1 MKRTVAVSVTVLF
14 NGYLKSSRSFRR
26 IMMIK
31 VKVPATTANMGP
43 GFDSIGMALTM
54 YNIVYAE
61 QIDEGLEIII
71 QDGNP
76 NIPTDESN
84 LIYKTICY
92 FYENIGKP
100 VPGIRLIQ
108 QDSIPH
114 TRGLGS
120 SAACIVAG
128 LHIANAMS
136 QSFFSKEE
144 LVQMA
149 AQIEG
154 HPDNTTPALLG
165 GMTIGAMS
173 QNDMKYVKVPVPDT
187 LHFAV
192 MIPDFTLSTELARQ
206 ALPKEVSLQDAVFNA
221 SRAALLAAS
230 MMIGD
235 MDNLEMAVQDC
246 LHQPYRSKLIPNM
259 EEILEK
265 ARYYGAKGTFLS
277 GAGPTLLAIIKNV
290 VDFRREMVQYLGS
303 LEQDW
308 QVQMLQADNQGA
320 KVWINEELR
329 Y

>member
-1 MKRTVAVSVTVLF
+1 
-14 NGYLKSSRSFRR
+14 
-26 IMMIK
+26 MIK

-54 YNIVYAE
+54 YNIAYAE
-61 QIDEGLEIII
+61 EIEKGLEIII

-76 NIPTDESN
+76 SIPTDESN

-92 FYENIGKP
+92 FYDNIGKP
-100 VPGIRLIQ
+100 VPGIRIVQ

-136 QSFFSKEE
+136 HSFFSKEE

-165 GMTIGAMS
+165 GMTIGAM
-173 QNDMKYVKVPVPDT
+173 NEKDMKYVKVHVPDT

-192 MIPDFTLSTELARQ
+192 MIPDFTLSTELARE
-206 ALPKEVSLQDAVFNA
+206 ALPKSVSLKDAVFNT

-230 MMIGD
+230 MMSGD
-235 MDNLEMAVQDC
+235 MDNLELASQDC
-246 LHQPYRSKLIPNM
+246 LHQPYRSKLIPHM
-259 EEILEK
+259 DEILEQAK
-265 ARYYGAKGTFLS
+265 RYGAKGSFLS

-290 VDFRREMVQYLGS
+290 VDFRREMVAYLET
-303 LEQDW
+303 LDQNW
-308 QVQMLQADNQGA
+308 QVQMLQADNEGA
-320 KVWINEELR
+320 KVWVNEELR

>member
-1 MKRTVAVSVTVLF
+1 
-14 NGYLKSSRSFRR
+14 
-26 IMMIK
+26 MIK

-61 QIDEGLEIII
+61 KIEKGLEIII

-76 NIPTDESN
+76 SIPTDETN
-84 LIYKTICY
+84 LIYKTICC
-92 FYENIGKP
+92 FYDNINQP

-165 GMTIGAMS
+165 GMTIGAMNE
-173 QNDMKYVKVPVPDT
+173 NDMKYVKVRVADT

-192 MIPDFTLSTELARQ
+192 MIPDFTLSTELARN
-206 ALPKEVSLQDAVFNA
+206 ALPKMVSLQDAVFNA

-230 MMIGD
+230 MISGD
-235 MDNLEMAVQDC
+235 MDNLEIATQDR
-246 LHQPYRSKLIPNM
+246 LHQPYRAPLIPNM
-259 EEILEK
+259 QDILQQAK
-265 ARYYGAKGTFLS
+265 HYGAKGTFLS
-277 GAGPTLLAIIKNV
+277 GAGPTLLAVIKNV
-290 VDFRREMVQYLGS
+290 VDFRREMVGYLDT
-303 LEQDW
+303 LEQKW
-308 QVQMLQADNQGA
+308 QVQMLQADNEGA

>member
-1 MKRTVAVSVTVLF
+1 MDKINESTRGMGE
-14 NGYLKSSRSFRR
+14 N
-26 IMMIK
+26 MIK

-61 QIDEGLEIII
+61 EIKEGLEIII

-76 NIPTDESN
+76 AIPTDENN
-84 LIYKTICY
+84 LIYKTICH
-92 FYENIGKP
+92 FYKNIKKP
-100 VPGIRLIQ
+100 VPGLRIIQ

-136 QSFFSKEE
+136 HSFFSKEE

-165 GMTIGAMS
+165 GMTIGAM
-173 QNDMKYVKVPVPDT
+173 NEKDMKYVKAKVAEN

-192 MIPDFTLSTELARQ
+192 MIPEFTLSTELARGV
-206 ALPKEVSLQDAVFNA
+206 LPSNVSLKDAVFNA
-221 SRAALLAAS
+221 SRAALLTAS
-230 MMIGD
+230 MLTGD
-235 MDNLEMAVQDC
+235 IENLDLAMEDR
-246 LHQPYRSKLIPNM
+246 LHQPYRMTLIPHM
-259 EEILEK
+259 EEILK
-265 ARYYGAKGTFLS
+265 AAKSYGAKGTYLS
-277 GAGPTLLAIIKNV
+277 GAGPTLVAVVKNV
-290 VDFRREMVQYLGS
+290 VDFRREMVSFLDS
-303 LEQDW
+303 LEQKW
-308 QVQMLQADNQGA
+308 QVQMLQADNEGA
-320 KVWINEELR
+320 KVWINEELK

>member
-1 MKRTVAVSVTVLF
+1 
-14 NGYLKSSRSFRR
+14 
-26 IMMIK
+26 MIK

-61 QIDEGLEIII
+61 KMDKGLEIII
-71 QDGNP
+71 QDGNAG
-76 NIPTDESN
+76 IPTDESN

-92 FYENIGKP
+92 FYDNIGQK

-165 GMTIGAMS
+165 GMTIGAM
-173 QNDMKYVKVPVPDT
+173 NEKDMKYVKIKVPDT

-192 MIPDFTLSTELARQ
+192 MIPDFTLSTELARE
-206 ALPKEVSLQDAVFNA
+206 ALPEKVSLQDAIFNA
-221 SRAALLAAS
+221 SRAALLATS
-230 MMIGD
+230 MMTGD
-235 MDNLEMAVQDC
+235 MDNLAIATEDR
-246 LHQPYRSKLIPNM
+246 LHQPYRASLIPNM
-259 EEILEK
+259 ENILER
-265 ARYYGAKGTFLS
+265 ARDYGAKGTFLS
-277 GAGPTLLAIIKNV
+277 GAGPTLLAVIKNV
-290 VDFRREMVQYLGS
+290 VDFRREMVTYLDT
-303 LEQDW
+303 LEHKW
-308 QVQMLQADNQGA
+308 QVQMLQGDNEGA

>member
-1 MKRTVAVSVTVLF
+1 
-14 NGYLKSSRSFRR
+14 
-26 IMMIK
+26 MIK

-61 QIDEGLEIII
+61 EIEKGLEIII

-76 NIPTDESN
+76 NIPTDETN

-92 FYENIGKP
+92 FYDNIGKP
-100 VPGIRLIQ
+100 VPGIRIVQ

-136 QSFFSKEE
+136 HSFFSKEE

-165 GMTIGAMS
+165 GMTIGAMNE
-173 QNDMKYVKVPVPDT
+173 NDMKYVKVHVPDT

-192 MIPDFTLSTELARQ
+192 MIPDFILSTELARE
-206 ALPKEVSLQDAVFNA
+206 ALPKTVSLQDAVYNT

-230 MMIGD
+230 MMSGD
-235 MDNLEMAVQDC
+235 IDNLEMASQDR
-246 LHQPYRSKLIPNM
+246 LHQPYRSKLIPHM
-259 EEILEK
+259 DEILEQAK
-265 ARYYGAKGTFLS
+265 CYGAKGTFLS
-277 GAGPTLLAIIKNV
+277 GAGPTLLAVIKNV
-290 VDFRREMVQYLGS
+290 VDFRREMVKYLDT
-303 LEQDW
+303 LEQEW
-308 QVQMLQADNQGA
+308 QVQMLQADNEGA

>member
-1 MKRTVAVSVTVLF
+1 
-14 NGYLKSSRSFRR
+14 
-26 IMMIK
+26 MIK

-43 GFDSIGMALTM
+43 GFDSIGMALTL

-61 QIDEGLEIII
+61 EIASGLEIVI

-84 LIYKTICY
+84 LIYKTICF
-92 FYENIGKP
+92 FYDNIGKP
-100 VPGIRLIQ
+100 VPGLRIIQ

-128 LHIANAMS
+128 LHIANALS
-136 QSFFSKEE
+136 NSFFSKEE

-154 HPDNTTPALLG
+154 HPDNTTPAILG
-165 GMTIGAMS
+165 GMTVGAM
-173 QNDMKYVKVPVPDT
+173 NNEDMKYVKIRVADN

-192 MIPDFTLSTELARQ
+192 MIPDFTLSTELARE

-221 SRAALLAAS
+221 SRAGLLTAS
-230 MMIGD
+230 MITGD
-235 MDNLEMAVQDC
+235 LDNLSLAMQDK
-246 LHQPYRSKLIPNM
+246 LHQPYRLKLIPHM
-259 EEILEK
+259 DEILDE
-265 ARYYGAKGTFLS
+265 ARGYGAKGAFLS
-277 GAGPTLLAIIKNV
+277 GAGPTLIAVVKNV
-290 VDFRREMVQYLGS
+290 VAFRREMVSYLAD
-303 LEQDW
+303 LENDW
-308 QVQMLQADNQGA
+308 QVQMLQADNEGA

>member
-1 MKRTVAVSVTVLF
+1 
-14 NGYLKSSRSFRR
+14 
-26 IMMIK
+26 MIK

-61 QIDEGLEIII
+61 KIDKGLEIIV
-71 QDGNP
+71 QDGNTS
-76 NIPTDESN
+76 IPTDESN

-92 FYENIGKP
+92 FYDNIGQK
-100 VPGIRLIQ
+100 VPSMRLIQ

-165 GMTIGAMS
+165 GMTIGAM
-173 QNDMKYVKVPVPDT
+173 NEKDMKYVKIRVPDT

-192 MIPDFTLSTELARQ
+192 MIPDFTLSTELARE
-206 ALPKEVSLQDAVFNA
+206 ALPKSVSLQDAVFNA
-221 SRAALLAAS
+221 SRAALLATS
-230 MMIGD
+230 MMTGD
-235 MDNLEMAVQDC
+235 IDNLAIATEDR
-246 LHQPYRSKLIPNM
+246 LHEPYRASLIPNM
-259 EEILEK
+259 EAILEK
-265 ARYYGAKGTFLS
+265 ARSYGAKGTFLS
-277 GAGPTLLAIIKNV
+277 GAGPTLLAVIKNV
-290 VDFRREMVQYLGS
+290 VDFRREMVTYLDT
-303 LEQDW
+303 LEHKW
-308 QVQMLQADNQGA
+308 QVQMLQADNEGA

>member
-1 MKRTVAVSVTVLF
+1 
-14 NGYLKSSRSFRR
+14 
-26 IMMIK
+26 MIK

-43 GFDSIGMALTM
+43 GFDSIGMALKL

-61 QIDEGLEIII
+61 EISEGLDIII
-71 QDGNP
+71 QEGNP
-76 NIPTDESN
+76 DIPTDENN
-84 LIYKTICY
+84 LIYQSICH
-92 FYENIGKP
+92 FYKVIGKT

-136 QSFFSKEE
+136 HSFFSKEE

-165 GMTIGAMS
+165 GMTIGAM
-173 QNDMKYVKVPVPDT
+173 NHEDMKYVKVKVAENI
-187 LHFAV
+187 HFAV
-192 MIPDFTLSTELARQ
+192 MIPDFTLSTELARK
-206 ALPKEVSLQDAVFNA
+206 ALPKQIPLADGIFNS

-230 MMIGD
+230 MITGD
-235 MDNLEMAVQDC
+235 VDNLSMAMEDR
-246 LHQPYRSKLIPNM
+246 LHQPYRAPLIRNM
-259 EEILEK
+259 DAIFDYAK
-265 ARYYGAKGTFLS
+265 KCGAKGVFLS
-277 GAGPTLLAIIKNV
+277 GAGPTLVAV
-290 VDFRREMVQYLGS
+290 VKQVVSFRKEMVAYLEN
-303 LEQDW
+303 LEDNW
-308 QVQMLQADNQGA
+308 QVQMLQADQCGA
-320 KVWINEELR
+320 KVWVDEELR

>member
-1 MKRTVAVSVTVLF
+1 
-14 NGYLKSSRSFRR
+14 
-26 IMMIK
+26 MIK

-76 NIPTDESN
+76 NIPTDETN
-84 LIYKTICY
+84 LIYKTICH
-92 FYENIGKP
+92 FYRNINQP
-100 VPGIRLIQ
+100 VPGMRIVQ

-136 QSFFSKEE
+136 HSFFSKEE

-165 GMTIGAMS
+165 GMTIGAMND
-173 QNDMKYVKVPVPDT
+173 NDMKYVKVRVADN

-192 MIPDFTLSTELARQ
+192 MIPDFTLSTELARN
-206 ALPKEVSLQDAVFNA
+206 ALPKSVSLKDAVFNA

-230 MMIGD
+230 MIGGD
-235 MDNLEMAVQDC
+235 IDNLEMATQDK
-246 LHQPYRSKLIPNM
+246 LHQPYRAKLIPHM
-259 EEILEK
+259 DDILEK
-265 ARYYGAKGTFLS
+265 ARRYGAKGTFLS
-277 GAGPTLLAIIKNV
+277 GAGPTLLAVIKNV
-290 VDFRREMVQYLGS
+290 VDFRREMVAYLDT

-308 QVQMLQADNQGA
+308 QVQMLQADNEGA

>member
-1 MKRTVAVSVTVLF
+1 
-14 NGYLKSSRSFRR
+14 
-26 IMMIK
+26 MIK

-54 YNIVYAE
+54 YNIAYAE
-61 QIDEGLEIII
+61 EIEKGLEIII

-76 NIPTDESN
+76 SIPTDESN

-92 FYENIGKP
+92 FYDNIGKP
-100 VPGIRLIQ
+100 VPGIRIVQ

-136 QSFFSKEE
+136 HSFFSKEE

-165 GMTIGAMS
+165 GMTIGAM
-173 QNDMKYVKVPVPDT
+173 NEKDMKYVKVHVPDT

-192 MIPDFTLSTELARQ
+192 MIPDFTLSTELARE
-206 ALPKEVSLQDAVFNA
+206 ALPKSVSLKDAVFNA

-230 MMIGD
+230 MMSGD
-235 MDNLEMAVQDC
+235 MDNLELASQDC
-246 LHQPYRSKLIPNM
+246 LHQPYRSKLIPHM
-259 EEILEK
+259 DEILEQAK
-265 ARYYGAKGTFLS
+265 RYGAKGSFLS

-290 VDFRREMVQYLGS
+290 VDFRREMVAYLET
-303 LEQDW
+303 LDQNW
-308 QVQMLQADNQGA
+308 QVQMLQADNEGA
-320 KVWINEELR
+320 KVWVNEELR

>member
-1 MKRTVAVSVTVLF
+1 
-14 NGYLKSSRSFRR
+14 
-26 IMMIK
+26 MIK

-61 QIDEGLEIII
+61 EIKNGLEIII

-76 NIPTDESN
+76 DIPIDESN
-84 LIYKTICY
+84 LIYKTIVY
-92 FYENIGKP
+92 FYESIGKE

-128 LHIANAMS
+128 LHIANALS

-165 GMTIGAMS
+165 GMTIGAMDEE
-173 QNDMKYVKVPVPDT
+173 DMKYVKLRVAEN

-192 MIPDFTLSTELARQ
+192 MIPDFTLSTEIARKV
-206 ALPKEVSLQDAVFNA
+206 LPTEVPLSDAVFNA
-221 SRAALLAAS
+221 SRAALLTAS
-230 MMIGD
+230 MMTGD
-235 MDNLEMAVQDC
+235 MDNLSLAMQDR
-246 LHQPYRSKLIPNM
+246 LHEPYREGLIPNM
-259 EEILEK
+259 RDILQEAK
-265 ARYYGAKGTFLS
+265 KHGAKGTFLS
-277 GAGPTLLAIIKNV
+277 GAGPTLIAVIKNV
-290 VDFRREMVQYLGS
+290 VAFRREMVNYIDTL
-303 LEQDW
+303 DYKW
-308 QVQMLQADNQGA
+308 QVQMLQADNEGA
-320 KVWINEELR
+320 KVWVNEELK

>member
-1 MKRTVAVSVTVLF
+1 
-14 NGYLKSSRSFRR
+14 
-26 IMMIK
+26 MIK

-43 GFDSIGMALTM
+43 GFDCIGMALQL

-61 QIDEGLEIII
+61 PIEKGLEIVV

-76 NIPTDESN
+76 SIPTDETN
-84 LIYKTICY
+84 LIYKSICH
-92 FYENIGKP
+92 FYKEIGQE
-100 VPGIRLIQ
+100 VPPMRIIQ

-149 AQIEG
+149 AQLEG

-165 GMTIGAMS
+165 GMTIGAMDEK
-173 QNDMKYVKVPVPDT
+173 DMKYVKIRVAENM
-187 LHFAV
+187 HFAV
-192 MIPDFTLSTELARQ
+192 MIPDFTLSTEKARA
-206 ALPKEVSLQDAVFNA
+206 ALPEQISLKDGIFNA

-230 MMIGD
+230 MLSGD
-235 MDNLEMAVQDC
+235 IENLSMAMEDRF
-246 LHQPYRSKLIPNM
+246 HEPYRAQLIPHMNEII
-259 EEILEK
+259 EEAK
-265 ARYYGAKGTFLS
+265 KHGAKGAFLS
-277 GAGPTLLAIIKNV
+277 GAGPTLIAVIRNV
-290 VDFRREMVQYLGS
+290 VSFRKEMVHYLEG
-303 LEQDW
+303 LEENW
-308 QVQMLQADNQGA
+308 QVKMLQADKDGA
-320 KVWINEELR
+320 KVWIDEELR

>member
-1 MKRTVAVSVTVLF
+1 
-14 NGYLKSSRSFRR
+14 
-26 IMMIK
+26 MIK

-61 QIDEGLEIII
+61 QIEEGLEIII
-71 QDGNP
+71 QDGNSG
-76 NIPTDESN
+76 IPTNENN

-92 FYENIGKP
+92 FYDNIGKE
-100 VPGIRLIQ
+100 VPGIRMIQ

-165 GMTIGAMS
+165 GMTIGAM
-173 QNDMKYVKVPVPDT
+173 NEKDMKYVKIRVPDN

-206 ALPKEVSLQDAVFNA
+206 ALPKHVRLNDAVFNA

-230 MMIGD
+230 MLTGD
-235 MDNLEMAVQDC
+235 IDNLEIATEDR
-246 LHQPYRSKLIPNM
+246 LHQPYRAHLIPDMN
-259 EEILEK
+259 EILDK
-265 ARYYGAKGTFLS
+265 ARAYGAKGTFLS
-277 GAGPTLLAIIKNV
+277 GAGPTLMAVIKNV
-290 VDFRREMVQYLGS
+290 VDFRREMVSYLGTLKES
-303 LEQDW
+303 W
-308 QVQMLQADNQGA
+308 QVQMLQADNEGA
-320 KVWINEELR
+320 KVWINEELK

>member
-1 MKRTVAVSVTVLF
+1 
-14 NGYLKSSRSFRR
+14 
-26 IMMIK
+26 MIK

-84 LIYKTICY
+84 LIYKTICH
-92 FYENIGKP
+92 FYRNINQP
-100 VPGIRLIQ
+100 VPGIRIVQ

-136 QSFFSKEE
+136 HSFFSKEE

-165 GMTIGAMS
+165 GMTIGAMND
-173 QNDMKYVKVPVPDT
+173 NDMKYVKVRVADN

-192 MIPDFTLSTELARQ
+192 MIPDFTLSTELARE
-206 ALPKEVSLQDAVFNA
+206 ALPKSVSLKDAVFNA

-230 MMIGD
+230 MMGGD
-235 MDNLEMAVQDC
+235 MDNLEMATEDR
-246 LHQPYRSKLIPNM
+246 LHQPYRSKLIPHM
-259 EEILEK
+259 EDILKEAK
-265 ARYYGAKGTFLS
+265 RCGAKGTFLS
-277 GAGPTLLAIIKNV
+277 GAGPTLLAVIKNV
-290 VDFRREMVQYLGS
+290 VDFRREMVTYLDT
-303 LEQDW
+303 LEQKW
-308 QVQMLQADNQGA
+308 QVQMLQADNEGA

>member
-1 MKRTVAVSVTVLF
+1 
-14 NGYLKSSRSFRR
+14 
-26 IMMIK
+26 MIK

-76 NIPTDESN
+76 NIPTDETN
-84 LIYKTICY
+84 LIYKTICH
-92 FYENIGKP
+92 FYRNINQP
-100 VPGIRLIQ
+100 VPGMRIVQ

-136 QSFFSKEE
+136 HSFFSKEE

-165 GMTIGAMS
+165 GMTIGAMND
-173 QNDMKYVKVPVPDT
+173 NDMKYVKVRVADN

-192 MIPDFTLSTELARQ
+192 MIPDFTLSTELARN
-206 ALPKEVSLQDAVFNA
+206 ALPKSVSLKDAVFNA

-230 MMIGD
+230 MMGGD
-235 MDNLEMAVQDC
+235 IDNLEMATQDK
-246 LHQPYRSKLIPNM
+246 LHQPYRAKLIPHM
-259 EEILEK
+259 DDILEE
-265 ARYYGAKGTFLS
+265 ARRYGAKGTFLS
-277 GAGPTLLAIIKNV
+277 GAGPTLLAVIKNV
-290 VDFRREMVQYLGS
+290 VDFRREMVAYLDT

-308 QVQMLQADNQGA
+308 QVQMLQADNEGA

>member
-1 MKRTVAVSVTVLF
+1 
-14 NGYLKSSRSFRR
+14 
-26 IMMIK
+26 MIK

-43 GFDSIGMALTM
+43 GFDCIGMALTM

-61 QIDEGLEIII
+61 EIESGLEIIV

-76 NIPTDESN
+76 NIPTDETN
-84 LIYKTICY
+84 LIYRTICY
-92 FYENIGKP
+92 FYENIGEK
-100 VPGIRLIQ
+100 VPGMRIIQ

-136 QSFFSKEE
+136 KSFFSKEE

-149 AQIEG
+149 AKIEG
-154 HPDNTTPALLG
+154 HPDNTTPAILG
-165 GMTIGAMS
+165 GMTVGAMNG
-173 QNDMKYVKVPVPDT
+173 QEMKHVKIRVPDK

-192 MIPDFTLSTELARQ
+192 MIPDFTLSTELARK
-206 ALPKEVSLQDAVFNA
+206 ALPTHVTVKDAVYNA
-221 SRAALLAAS
+221 SRAALLVAS
-230 MMIGD
+230 MQSGD
-235 MDNLEMAVQDC
+235 IDNLDLATEDA
-246 LHQPYRSKLIPNM
+246 LHQPYRAKLIPHMN
-259 EEILEK
+259 EILDK
-265 ARYYGAKGTFLS
+265 ARSFGAKGAFLS

-290 VDFRREMVQYLGS
+290 VDFRREMVAYFED
-303 LEQDW
+303 LEENW
-308 QVQMLQADNQGA
+308 QVQMLQADNEGA

>member
-1 MKRTVAVSVTVLF
+1 
-14 NGYLKSSRSFRR
+14 
-26 IMMIK
+26 MIK

-43 GFDSIGMALTM
+43 GFDCIGMALTM

-61 QIDEGLEIII
+61 KIESGLEIIV

-92 FYENIGKP
+92 FYDYIGEE

-149 AQIEG
+149 AKIEG
-154 HPDNTTPALLG
+154 HPDNTTPAILG
-165 GMTIGAMS
+165 GMTVGAMNG
-173 QNDMKYVKVPVPDT
+173 QEMKHVKIRVPDK

-192 MIPDFTLSTELARQ
+192 MIPDFTLSTELARGV
-206 ALPKEVSLQDAVFNA
+206 LPESVSIHDAIFNA
-221 SRAALLAAS
+221 SRAALFAAS
-230 MMIGD
+230 MQSGD
-235 MDNLEMAVQDC
+235 IDNLDLATEDC
-246 LHQPYRSKLIPNM
+246 LHQPYRATLIPHM
-259 EEILEK
+259 EDILNK
-265 ARYYGAKGTFLS
+265 ARQYGAKGTFLS

-290 VDFRREMVQYLGS
+290 VDFYRCFTYFDVYCLC
-303 LEQDW
+303 
-308 QVQMLQADNQGA
+308 MLSC
-320 KVWINEELR
+320 VF
-329 Y
+329 

>member
-1 MKRTVAVSVTVLF
+1 
-14 NGYLKSSRSFRR
+14 
-26 IMMIK
+26 MIK

-43 GFDSIGMALTM
+43 GFDSIGMALGL

-61 QIDEGLEIII
+61 EIDEGLEIII

-76 NIPTDESN
+76 DIPTDETN
-84 LIYKTICY
+84 LIYKTICA
-92 FYENIGKP
+92 FYETINQP
-100 VPGIRLIQ
+100 VPGLRIIQ

-128 LHIANAMS
+128 LHIANAIS

-149 AQIEG
+149 AQLEG

-173 QNDMKYVKVPVPDT
+173 AEDMKYVKINVAEN

-192 MIPDFTLSTELARQ
+192 MVPDFTLSTELARGV
-206 ALPKEVSLQDAVFNA
+206 LPESVSLKDAVFNA
-221 SRAALLAAS
+221 SRAALLSAS
-230 MMIGD
+230 MITGD
-235 MDNLEMAVQDC
+235 MDNLALAMQDR
-246 LHQPYRSKLIPNM
+246 LHEPYRATLIPHMN
-259 EEILEK
+259 EILEQ
-265 ARYYGAKGTFLS
+265 ASAFGAKGTFLS
-277 GAGPTLLAIIKNV
+277 GAGPTLIAVVKNV
-290 VDFRREMVQYLGS
+290 VAFRREMVNYLS
-303 LEQDW
+303 ALESKW
-308 QVQMLQADNQGA
+308 QVQMLQADNEGA

>member
-1 MKRTVAVSVTVLF
+1 
-14 NGYLKSSRSFRR
+14 
-26 IMMIK
+26 MIK

-61 QIDEGLEIII
+61 KIDKGLEIIV
-71 QDGNP
+71 QDGNTS
-76 NIPTDESN
+76 IPTDESN

-92 FYENIGKP
+92 FYDNIGQK
-100 VPGIRLIQ
+100 VPSMRLIQ

-165 GMTIGAMS
+165 GMTIGAM
-173 QNDMKYVKVPVPDT
+173 NEKDMKYVKIRVPDT

-192 MIPDFTLSTELARQ
+192 MIPDFTLSTELARE
-206 ALPKEVSLQDAVFNA
+206 ALPKSVSLQDAVFNA
-221 SRAALLAAS
+221 SRAALLATS
-230 MMIGD
+230 MMTGD
-235 MDNLEMAVQDC
+235 IDNLAIATEDR
-246 LHQPYRSKLIPNM
+246 LHQPYRASLIPNM
-259 EEILEK
+259 EAILEK
-265 ARYYGAKGTFLS
+265 ARSYGAKGTFLS
-277 GAGPTLLAIIKNV
+277 GAGPTLLAVIKNV
-290 VDFRREMVQYLGS
+290 VDFRREMVTYLDT
-303 LEQDW
+303 LEHKW
-308 QVQMLQADNQGA
+308 QVQMLQADNEGA
-320 KVWINEELR
+320 KVWVNEELR

>member
-1 MKRTVAVSVTVLF
+1 
-14 NGYLKSSRSFRR
+14 
-26 IMMIK
+26 MIK

-43 GFDSIGMALTM
+43 GFDCIGMALTM

-61 QIDEGLEIII
+61 EIASGLEIIV

-76 NIPTDESN
+76 NIPTDKQN
-84 LIYKTICY
+84 LIYQTICY
-92 FYENIGKP
+92 FYDNIGEK
-100 VPGIRLIQ
+100 VPGIRIIQ

-136 QSFFSKEE
+136 KSFFSKEE

-149 AQIEG
+149 AKIEG
-154 HPDNTTPALLG
+154 HPDNTTPAILG
-165 GMTIGAMS
+165 GMTIGAMNG
-173 QNDMKYVKVPVPDT
+173 QEMKHVKIRVADK

-192 MIPDFTLSTELARQ
+192 MIPDFTLSTERARK
-206 ALPKEVSLQDAVFNA
+206 ALPRQVSLQDAIFNV
-221 SRAALLAAS
+221 SRAALLVAS
-230 MMIGD
+230 MQSGD
-235 MDNLEMAVQDC
+235 IDNLDLATEDC
-246 LHQPYRSKLIPNM
+246 LHQPYRASLIPHM
-259 EEILEK
+259 DEILERTK
-265 ARYYGAKGTFLS
+265 QYGAKGAFLS

-290 VDFRREMVQYLGS
+290 VDFRREMVTYLGG
-303 LEQDW
+303 LKETW
-308 QVQMLQADNQGA
+308 QVQMLQADNEGA

>member
-1 MKRTVAVSVTVLF
+1 
-14 NGYLKSSRSFRR
+14 
-26 IMMIK
+26 MIK

-76 NIPTDESN
+76 SIPTDETN
-84 LIYKTICY
+84 LIYKTICH
-92 FYENIGKP
+92 FYRNINQP
-100 VPGIRLIQ
+100 VPGIRIVQ

-136 QSFFSKEE
+136 RSFFSKEE

-165 GMTIGAMS
+165 GMTIGAMND
-173 QNDMKYVKVPVPDT
+173 NDMKYVKVRVADN

-192 MIPDFTLSTELARQ
+192 MIPDFTLSTELARE
-206 ALPKEVSLQDAVFNA
+206 ALPKSVSLQDAVFNA

-230 MMIGD
+230 MMGGD
-235 MDNLEMAVQDC
+235 MDNLEMATQDR
-246 LHQPYRSKLIPNM
+246 LHQPYRSKLIPHM
-259 EEILEK
+259 EDILKEAK
-265 ARYYGAKGTFLS
+265 RYGAKGTFLS
-277 GAGPTLLAIIKNV
+277 GAGPTLLAVIKNV
-290 VDFRREMVQYLGS
+290 VDFRREMVSYLET
-303 LEQDW
+303 LEQNW
-308 QVQMLQADNQGA
+308 QVQMLQADNEGA

>member
-1 MKRTVAVSVTVLF
+1 
-14 NGYLKSSRSFRR
+14 
-26 IMMIK
+26 MIK

-43 GFDSIGMALTM
+43 GFDCIGMALTM

-61 QIDEGLEIII
+61 QIEKGLEIII

-76 NIPTDESN
+76 NIPTNEDN

-108 QDSIPH
+108 QDCIPH

-149 AQIEG
+149 ACIEG

-165 GMTIGAMS
+165 GMTIGAM
-173 QNDMKYVKVPVPDT
+173 NEKDMKYVKIRVPDT

-192 MIPDFTLSTELARQ
+192 MIPDFTLSTELARK
-206 ALPKEVSLQDAVFNA
+206 ALPKQVDIKDAVFNA

-230 MMIGD
+230 MMSGD
-235 MDNLEMAVQDC
+235 MDNLEIATQDR
-246 LHQPYRSKLIPNM
+246 LHQPYRSKLIPHM
-259 EEILEK
+259 DAILVQAK
-265 ARYYGAKGTFLS
+265 RYGAKGTFLS
-277 GAGPTLLAIIKNV
+277 GAGPTLLAVIKNV
-290 VDFRREMVQYLGS
+290 VDFRREMVAYLEG
-303 LEQDW
+303 LDEKW
-308 QVQMLQADNQGA
+308 QVQMLQADNEGA
-320 KVWINEELR
+320 KVWVNEELR

>member
-1 MKRTVAVSVTVLF
+1 
-14 NGYLKSSRSFRR
+14 
-26 IMMIK
+26 MIK

-43 GFDSIGMALTM
+43 GFDCIGMALTM

-61 QIDEGLEIII
+61 QIEKGLEIII
-71 QDGNP
+71 QDGNSS
-76 NIPTDESN
+76 IPTDETN

-92 FYENIGKP
+92 FYDNIGKA

-136 QSFFSKEE
+136 KSFFSKEE

-165 GMTIGAMS
+165 GMTIGAMNE
-173 QNDMKYVKVPVPDT
+173 NDMKYVKIHVPDT

-192 MIPDFTLSTELARQ
+192 MIPDFTLSTELARN
-206 ALPKEVSLQDAVFNA
+206 ALPQTVSLQDAVFNT

-230 MMIGD
+230 MMSGD
-235 MDNLEMAVQDC
+235 MDNLEIATQDK
-246 LHQPYRSKLIPNM
+246 LHQPYRAKLIPNM
-259 EEILEK
+259 EEILEQAK
-265 ARYYGAKGTFLS
+265 YYGAKGTFLS
-277 GAGPTLLAIIKNV
+277 GAGPTLLAVIKNV
-290 VDFRREMVQYLGS
+290 VDFRREMVAYLET
-303 LEQDW
+303 LEQKW
-308 QVQMLQADNQGA
+308 QVQMLQVDNEGA
-320 KVWINEELR
+320 KVWVNEELR

>member
-1 MKRTVAVSVTVLF
+1 
-14 NGYLKSSRSFRR
+14 
-26 IMMIK
+26 MIK

-61 QIDEGLEIII
+61 KIDEGLEIII
-71 QDGNP
+71 QDGNS

-92 FYENIGKP
+92 FYQNIGQP
-100 VPGIRLIQ
+100 VPGIRLVQ

-165 GMTIGAMS
+165 GMTIGAMNE
-173 QNDMKYVKVPVPDT
+173 NDMKYVKVKVADT

-192 MIPDFTLSTELARQ
+192 MIPDFTLSTELARE
-206 ALPKEVSLQDAVFNA
+206 ALPKMVSLQDAVFNA
-221 SRAALLAAS
+221 SRAALLATS
-230 MMIGD
+230 MMCGD
-235 MDNLEMAVQDC
+235 MDNLDMATQDR
-246 LHQPYRSKLIPNM
+246 LHQPYRMPLITNM
-259 EEILEK
+259 NEILEQ
-265 ARYYGAKGTFLS
+265 ARSFGAKGTFLS

-290 VDFRREMVQYLGS
+290 VDFRREMVTYLGT

-308 QVQMLQADNQGA
+308 QVQMLQADNEGA
-320 KVWINEELR
+320 KVWVNEELR

>member
-1 MKRTVAVSVTVLF
+1 MIR
-14 NGYLKSSRSFRR
+14 
-26 IMMIK
+26 MIK

-54 YNIVYAE
+54 YNIVYAQE
-61 QIDEGLEIII
+61 IPEGLEIIS
-71 QDGNP
+71 QDN
-76 NIPTDESN
+76 NSSIPTNEEN
-84 LIYKTICY
+84 LIYKTICH
-92 FYENIGKP
+92 FYKNIGRV
-100 VPGIRLIQ
+100 VPGLRIIQ

-165 GMTIGAMS
+165 GMTIGAM
-173 QNDMKYVKVPVPDT
+173 NDKDMKYVKARIAEN

-192 MIPDFTLSTELARQ
+192 MIPEFTLSTELARGV
-206 ALPKEVSLQDAVFNA
+206 LPKTVSIKDAVFNA
-221 SRAALLAAS
+221 SRAALLSAS
-230 MMIGD
+230 MLTGD
-235 MDNLEMAVQDC
+235 MDNLELAMQDC
-246 LHQPYRSKLIPNM
+246 LHEPYRAKLIPNM
-259 EEILEK
+259 TEILDK
-265 ARYYGAKGTFLS
+265 ARAYGAKGAFLS
-277 GAGPTLLAIIKNV
+277 GAGPTLIAVVKNV
-290 VDFRREMVQYLGS
+290 VDFRREMVTYLDT
-303 LEQDW
+303 LEHKW

-320 KVWINEELR
+320 MVWVNEELK